1 MAVISIADDYSQG
14 ALFADCLFYLHRDGS
29 VSLISEGRGME
40 TAIAVALSIIKSFDT
55 KSVLG
60 GIETFTEERNQNGK
74 RQYISK
80 LKIDLVRKARFRS
93 QFSLVIP
100 LWSLREKSRRAV
112 FSGGLG
118 CVGLGAP
125 FDGLLTPGVFAP
137 IVDGSWISARV

>member
-93 QFSLVIP
+93 QFFLVIP

-118 CVGLGAP
+118 CVG
-125 FDGLLTPGVFAP
+125 
-137 IVDGSWISARV
+137 